1 MLNNYMGIVN
11 LTENDANI
19 KSLAHKRSLASIPM
33 AGRYRIIDFVLSN
46 MVNSGIQKVGIF
58 TQSNSRSLVDH
69 LGSGKPWDLDRKI
82 NGLFVFNFGR
92 TDSYLNDIEVFKN
105 NMEYFYNSYQENII
119 LSPSYMV
126 CNMNF
131 EAPVKCHEES
141 GSDITVVYKKIDNG
155 TKSFLEC
162 DVLNI
167 NESNR
172 VTSVGKNMGID
183 DEHNISMEMF
193 IMKKDTFIKLIYKSV
208 ETGIYKTIKDAIY
221 NSIKELQINAYEFKG
236 YLECINSIDSYYKAN
251 MDMLDLKTT
260 KELFFNNG
268 LIYTKVKDEAPTKYA
283 ENCNV
288 SNCLIANGSI
298 IEGDIQNSII
308 SRRVK
313 IHKGAQVKN
322 CIIMQNCVIGEDTKL
337 TNIIIDKN
345 VTIENGTELKGDK
358 EFPLIIEKKA
368 IF

>member
-1 MLNNYMGIVN
+1 MLKNYMGIVN

-58 TQSNSRSLVDH
+58 TQSNSRSLMDH

-82 NGLFVFNFGR
+82 NGLFVFNFGK
-92 TDSYLNDIEVFKN
+92 TDSYFNDVEAFKN
-105 NMEYFYNSYQENII
+105 NMEYFYNSDQENII

-126 CNMNF
+126 CNINY
-131 EAPVKCHEES
+131 EDAVKCHEES
-141 GSDITVVYKKIDNG
+141 GSDITVIYKKVDNG

-162 DVLNI
+162 DILNI
-167 NESNR
+167 DENNR
-172 VTSVGKNMGID
+172 VTSVGKNMAIE

-193 IMKKDTFIKLIYKSV
+193 IMKKEIFLKLIYKAV
-208 ETGIYKTIKDAIY
+208 ETGLYKTIKDAIY
-221 NSIKELQINAYEFKG
+221 NSVKELYINTYKFDG

-268 LIYTKVKDEAPTKYA
+268 LIYTKVKDEAPTKYS
-283 ENCNV
+283 EECNV

-298 IEGDIQNSII
+298 IEGEVENSII

-313 IHKGAQVKN
+313 IQKGAQVRN
-322 CIIMQNCVIGEDTKL
+322 CIIMQNCVIGENTKL

-345 VTIENGTELKGDK
+345 VTIESGTELKGDK

>member
-1 MLNNYMGIVN
+1 MLKNYMGIVN
-11 LTENDANI
+11 LTENEANI
-19 KSLAHKRSLASIPM
+19 KSLAHKRSLASIPI

-46 MVNSGIQKVGIF
+46 MVNSGVQKVGLF
-58 TQSNSRSLVDH
+58 TQSNSRSLMDH

-92 TDSYLNDIEVFKN
+92 VENYNNDIEVFKN
-105 NMEYFYNSYQENII
+105 NMEYFYNSTQEHVI
-119 LSPSYMV
+119 LSPSYMI
-126 CNMNF
+126 CNINY
-131 EAPVKCHEES
+131 EDAVKCHEES
-141 GSDITVVYKKIDNG
+141 GRDITVIYKKIDNG

-167 NESNR
+167 NDSGR
-172 VTSVGKNMGID
+172 VTSVGKNMGIK

-193 IMKKDTFIKLIYKSV
+193 LMKKDIFLKLIYKSV
-208 ETGIYKTIKDAIY
+208 ETGLYKNIKDAIY
-221 NSIKELQINAYEFKG
+221 NSVEELDINVYEFKG
-236 YLECINSIDSYYKAN
+236 YLECVNSIDSYYKAN

-268 LIYTKVKDEAPTKYA
+268 LIYTKVKDESPTKYT
-283 ENCNV
+283 ENCKV

-298 IEGDIQNSII
+298 IEGEINNSII

-313 IHKGAQVKN
+313 VLKGAEVNN
-322 CIIMQNCVIGEDTKL
+322 CIIMQNCVIGENTKL

-345 VTIENGTELKGDK
+345 VNIESGTELKGDK
-358 EFPLIIEKKA
+358 EFPLVIEKKA

>member
-1 MLNNYMGIVN
+1 MLKNYMGIVN
-11 LTENDANI
+11 LNEDEANI

-58 TQSNSRSLVDH
+58 TQSNSRSLMDH

-82 NGLFVFNFGR
+82 NGLFVFNFGMK
-92 TDSYLNDIEVFKN
+92 DSYSRDIEVFKN
-105 NMEYFYNSYQENII
+105 NMEYFYNSKQENVI

-126 CNMNF
+126 CNINY
-131 EAPVKCHEES
+131 ENAVKYHEES
-141 GSDITVVYKKIDNG
+141 GSDITVIYKKIDNG
-155 TKSFLEC
+155 TKCFLEC

-167 NESNR
+167 DDNSR
-172 VTSVGKNMGID
+172 VVSVGKNMGVH

-193 IMKKDTFIKLIYKSV
+193 IMKKEVFIKLIYKAV
-208 ETGIYKTIKDAIY
+208 ETGQYKTIKDAIY
-221 NSIKELQINAYEFKG
+221 NNIHELEIKAYEFQG

-251 MDMLDLKTT
+251 MDMLDIKTT

-268 LIYTKVKDEAPTKYA
+268 LIYTKDKDEAPTKYS

-298 IEGDIQNSII
+298 IEGNVTNSII
-308 SRRVK
+308 SRRVR
-313 IHKGAQVKN
+313 IQKGAEVNN
-322 CIIMQNCVIGEDTKL
+322 CIIMQNCVIGENTSL

-345 VTIENGTELKGDK
+345 VNIENGTELKGDK
-358 EFPLIIEKKA
+358 EFPLVIEKKA